1 MGMVAMT
8 YKLNPDADVENID
21 PEDIATYVRELANDV
36 YDVQSVEVK
45 PLAFGLKFV
54 HVAR

>member
-21 PEDIATYVRELANDV
+21 PEGIAAYVRGLAL
-36 YDVQSVEVK
+36 S
-45 PLAFGLKFV
+45 LI
-54 HVAR
+54 HI

>member
-8 YKLNPDADVENID
+8 YKLNPDAEVEDID
-21 PEDIATYVRELANDV
+21 PEAIATYVRGLANDV

-45 PLAFGLKFV
+45 PWPSD
-54 HVAR
+54 